1 MLNLAIK
8 AATTAAGIL
17 KENFGKISS
26 TDIRVKSRN
35 DFLTFVDEKTEDKII
50 GIIRSEY
57 PAHSFLAEESGSY
70 VQKSDYEWIIDPLDG
85 TKNYITGIP
94 IFAISIAL
102 RYKMNIQ
109 LGVIY
114 DPMREE
120 LFFAER
126 NKGAFLNQNRIQVSD
141 NDRLENCLLA
151 TGFPFKNKQFLP
163 IYMHC
168 FQDLFRYCSG
178 MRRMGAAAIDL
189 AYLAAGRFDGF
200 WEIGLSPWDVAAGAL
215 IIEEAGGRITDFW
228 GEVSYLNNAYTVA
241 SNGKIHAKL
250 LKIIQ
255 KHFKEYIKIP

>member
-1 MLNLAIK
+1 MLKLAIK

-26 TDIRVKSRN
+26 NDIREKSLN

-50 GIIRSEY
+50 EIIQKEY
-57 PAHSFLAEESGSY
+57 PAHSVLAEESGRSD
-70 VQKSDYEWIIDPLDG
+70 QKSDYEWIIDPLDG
-85 TKNYITGIP
+85 TKNFITGIP

-109 LGVIY
+109 MGVIY
-114 DPMREE
+114 DPIKDE

-126 NKGAFLNQNRIQVSD
+126 NKGAFLNKNRIQVSE
-141 NDRLENCLLA
+141 NDQLENCLLA
-151 TGFPFKNKQFLP
+151 TGFPFKNKKFLP
-163 IYMHC
+163 VYMDC
-168 FQDLFRYCSG
+168 FQELFLHCSG

-215 IIEEAGGRITDFW
+215 IIEEAGGRISDFW
-228 GEVSYLNNAYTVA
+228 GQVSFLKNAYTAA
-241 SNGKIHAKL
+241 SNGKIHDRF
-250 LKIIQ
+250 LKILQ
-255 KHFKEYIKIP
+255 KHFREYTKIQ